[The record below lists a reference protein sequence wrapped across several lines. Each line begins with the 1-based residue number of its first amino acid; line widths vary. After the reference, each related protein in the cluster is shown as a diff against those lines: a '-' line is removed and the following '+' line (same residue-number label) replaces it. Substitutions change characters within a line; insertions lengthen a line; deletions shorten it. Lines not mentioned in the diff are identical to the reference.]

1 MFSFQVKHNCVD
13 ITCMDHT
20 RVFVIIY
27 YMYFH
32 VVSDS
37 VVVCT
42 KHLIMF
48 PTSVTEIIVN
58 SKLTL
63 FPTCY

>member
-1 MFSFQVKHNCVD
+1 ML
-13 ITCMDHT
+13 DHT

-27 YMYFH
+27 YFH
-32 VVSDS
+32 VVSDFI
-37 VVVCT
+37 VVCT